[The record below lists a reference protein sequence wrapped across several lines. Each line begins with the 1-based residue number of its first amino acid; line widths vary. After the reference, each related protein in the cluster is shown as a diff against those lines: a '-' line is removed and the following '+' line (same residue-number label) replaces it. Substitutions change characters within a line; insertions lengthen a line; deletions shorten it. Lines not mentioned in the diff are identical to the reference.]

1 VPRRGGATNNRAMG
15 TRFVV
20 AALAAGLGLL
30 CGCGERPRS
39 SAPDEKQPEQIRGE
53 AARQTPNQQ
62 AGSAGGERGA
72 ERSRPEAEVSR
83 ERLMGFLRSLPE
95 DRAVRGTIEA
105 QRGLIATEQLILAK
119 LREMGYEP
127 ELQPLVWNLAYQKA
141 AEAKGEPV
149 GPIYGG
155 PRHPESTPELEANT
169 WHNIIVEIPGKSRP
183 REVLIVGA
191 HFDAVAG
198 SPGADDNGS
207 GTAALLELARVL
219 RGREMERTVRLVF
232 FNLEEI
238 GIRGAKEYARS
249 LMEKWDEE
257 HPEHEK
263 LMGMMSLEML
273 GYFSD
278 EPGSQRSPIPKIE
291 GVFDPP
297 TTGDF
302 IGMATVQAFSEFAR
316 ALEKGMQRAA
326 PELKIL
332 VVDFPPVAPPDFLRS
347 DHAPFLLLGQP
358 AVMITDTSEYRNPH
372 YHRAS
377 DTVETLDAE
386 RFTLVVKAVAGA
398 VYDLARE

>member
-1 VPRRGGATNNRAMG
+1 MAKRTTIASLAVLSLMIAGCREELPNAVEQPAVSEQEARRGPA
-15 TRFVV
+15 VHH
-20 AALAAGLGLL
+20 
-30 CGCGERPRS
+30 
-39 SAPDEKQPEQIRGE
+39 
-53 AARQTPNQQ
+53 
-62 AGSAGGERGA
+62 
-72 ERSRPEAEVSR
+72 RPEEEVRQESVM
-83 ERLMGFLRSLPE
+83 EFLRALPE
-95 DRAVRGTIEA
+95 ERAVRGSIAA
-105 QRGLIATEQLILAK
+105 QEGLIQTERLIVAK

-127 ELQPLVWNLAYQKA
+127 QLQELTWNLAYQKA
-141 AEAKGEPV
+141 AEARGEHV

-155 PRHPESTPELEANT
+155 PQHPESTPELEGNT
-169 WHNIIVEIPGKSRP
+169 WHNIIVEIPGRSRG

-198 SPGADDNGS
+198 SPGADDNGT
-207 GTAALLELARVL
+207 GTAALLEIARVL
-219 RGREMERTVRLVF
+219 KGRELERTVRLVF

-238 GIRGAKEYARS
+238 GIRGAKEYAKS

-263 LMGMMSLEML
+263 LVGMISLEML

-278 EPGSQRSPIPKIE
+278 EPGSQRSPIPRIE

-302 IGMATVQAFSEFAR
+302 IGMATVRAFSDFAR
-316 ALEKGMQRAA
+316 ALERGMRKAA
-326 PELKIL
+326 PDLKIV

-347 DHAPFLLLGQP
+347 DHAPFMMLGQP

-377 DTVETLDAE
+377 DRVETLDPE

-398 VYDLARE
+398 VLDLANAGE

>member
-1 VPRRGGATNNRAMG
+1 MAKRTTIASLAVLSLMIAGCREELPNGVEQPAVSEQEARRGPA
-15 TRFVV
+15 VH
-20 AALAAGLGLL
+20 
-30 CGCGERPRS
+30 
-39 SAPDEKQPEQIRGE
+39 
-53 AARQTPNQQ
+53 
-62 AGSAGGERGA
+62 
-72 ERSRPEAEVSR
+72 RPEEEVRQESVM
-83 ERLMGFLRSLPE
+83 EFLRALPE
-95 DRAVRGTIEA
+95 ERAVRGSIAA
-105 QRGLIATEQLILAK
+105 QEGLIQTERLIVAK

-127 ELQPLVWNLAYQKA
+127 QLQELTWNLAYQKA
-141 AEAKGEPV
+141 AEARGEHV

-155 PRHPESTPELEANT
+155 PQHPESTPELEGNT
-169 WHNIIVEIPGKSRP
+169 WHNIIVEIPGRSRG

-198 SPGADDNGS
+198 SPGADDNGT
-207 GTAALLELARVL
+207 GTAALLEIARVL
-219 RGREMERTVRLVF
+219 KGRELERTVRLVF

-238 GIRGAKEYARS
+238 GIRGAKEYAKS

-263 LMGMMSLEML
+263 LVGMISLEML

-278 EPGSQRSPIPKIE
+278 EPGSQRSPIPRIE

-302 IGMATVQAFSEFAR
+302 IGMATVRAFSDFAR
-316 ALEKGMQRAA
+316 ALERGMRKAA
-326 PELKIL
+326 PDLKIV

-347 DHAPFLLLGQP
+347 DHAPFMMLGQP

-377 DTVETLDAE
+377 DRVETLDPE

-398 VYDLARE
+398 VLDLANAGE